1 MGVCSRK
8 SDRACFDGT
17 IVPLLN
23 EQIVN
28 EYEEVLNRPRFQFQ
42 SEMASVAALR
52 SEIERVG
59 FFVDDPE
66 KLEWTLPD
74 FKDRIFYE
82 VVMEKRKTDEAYL
95 ITCNSKHFPIEPY
108 VVTPRQMLDIIT
120 NAGE

>member
-1 MGVCSRK
+1 
-8 SDRACFDGT
+8 
-17 IVPLLN
+17 
-23 EQIVN
+23 
-28 EYEEVLNRPRFQFQ
+28 
-42 SEMASVAALR
+42 MASVAALR